1 MQENR
6 SSSKD
11 TARDTELS
19 HVLIIDDDPRLR
31 RLLQRYL
38 SENGFRISG
47 AESAQEARELLRF
60 LQPDLIVLD
69 VCMPGEDGLQFT
81 HALREEGKDMPIILL
96 TARGEPEDRIAG
108 LEAGA
113 DDYLGKPFEPKE
125 LLLRLRVQLRR
136 LIQPVALD
144 NNIRTIRLGAM
155 EFDPVRNL
163 LNDKNGIVHL
173 TGGEIALLRIL
184 SAHPNEILSRE
195 EIVRNIGMEEIGER
209 AVDVQVTRLRRRI
222 EIDPRQPQFLHTVRG
237 KGYVLKPG
245 Y

>member
-1 MQENR
+1 MSENNK
-6 SSSKD
+6 SPNEID
-11 TARDTELS
+11 IL
-19 HVLIIDDDPRLR
+19 HILVIDDDPRLR

-47 AESAQEARELLRF
+47 AESAYEARQMLKF
-60 LQPDLIVLD
+60 LQPDALVLD
-69 VCMPGEDGLQFT
+69 VTMPGEDGLQLT
-81 HALREEGKDMPIILL
+81 HSLREEGKDMPIILL

-125 LLLRLRVQLRR
+125 LLLRLKIQFRR
-136 LIQPVALD
+136 LTQPIAAE
-144 NNIRTIRLGAM
+144 NIRLIRLGNM

-163 LNDKNGIVHL
+163 LCDKNGIIHL
-173 TGGEIALLRIL
+173 TGGEIALLRVL
-184 SAHPNEILSRE
+184 AAQPNEILSRE
-195 EIVRNIGMEEIGER
+195 EIVQKIGMEEIGER

-222 EIDPRQPQFLHTVRG
+222 ETDPRQPQFLHTVRG

>member
-1 MQENR
+1 MSENNK
-6 SSSKD
+6 SSNEKD
-11 TARDTELS
+11 IL
-19 HVLIIDDDPRLR
+19 HILVIDDDPRLR

-47 AESAQEARELLRF
+47 AESAYEARQMLKF
-60 LQPDLIVLD
+60 LQPDALVLD
-69 VCMPGEDGLQFT
+69 VTMPGEDGLQLT
-81 HALREEGKDMPIILL
+81 HSLREEGKDMPIILL

-125 LLLRLRVQLRR
+125 LLLRLKIQFRR
-136 LIQPVALD
+136 LTQPIAAE
-144 NNIRTIRLGAM
+144 NIRLIRLGNM

-163 LNDKNGIVHL
+163 LCDKNGIIHL
-173 TGGEIALLRIL
+173 TGGEIALLRVL
-184 SAHPNEILSRE
+184 ATQPNEILSRE
-195 EIVRNIGMEEIGER
+195 EIVQKIGMEEIGER

-222 EIDPRQPQFLHTVRG
+222 ETDPRQPQFLHTVRG

>member
-1 MQENR
+1 MSENNK
-6 SSSKD
+6 SPNEKD
-11 TARDTELS
+11 IL
-19 HVLIIDDDPRLR
+19 HILVIDDDPRLR

-47 AESAQEARELLRF
+47 AESAYEARQMLKF
-60 LQPDLIVLD
+60 LEPDALVLD
-69 VCMPGEDGLQFT
+69 VTMPGEDGLQLT
-81 HALREEGKDMPIILL
+81 HSLREEGKDMPIILL

-125 LLLRLRVQLRR
+125 LLLRLKIQFRR
-136 LIQPVALD
+136 LTQPIAAE
-144 NNIRTIRLGAM
+144 NIRLIRLGNM

-163 LNDKNGIVHL
+163 LCDKNGIIHL
-173 TGGEIALLRIL
+173 TGGEIALLRVL
-184 SAHPNEILSRE
+184 AAQPNEILSRE
-195 EIVRNIGMEEIGER
+195 EIVQKIGMEEIGER

-222 EIDPRQPQFLHTVRG
+222 ETDPRQPQFLHTVRG

>member
-1 MQENR
+1 MSENNK
-6 SSSKD
+6 SPNEKD
-11 TARDTELS
+11 IL
-19 HVLIIDDDPRLR
+19 HILVIDDDPRLR

-47 AESAQEARELLRF
+47 AESAYEARQMLKF
-60 LQPDLIVLD
+60 LQPDALVLD
-69 VCMPGEDGLQFT
+69 VTMPGEDGLQLT
-81 HALREEGKDMPIILL
+81 HSLREEGKDMPIILL

-125 LLLRLRVQLRR
+125 LLLRLKIQFRR
-136 LIQPVALD
+136 LTQPIAAE
-144 NNIRTIRLGAM
+144 NIRLICLGNM

-163 LNDKNGIVHL
+163 LCDKNGIIHL
-173 TGGEIALLRIL
+173 TGGEIALLRVL
-184 SAHPNEILSRE
+184 AAQPNEILSRE
-195 EIVRNIGMEEIGER
+195 EIVQKIGMEEIGER

-222 EIDPRQPQFLHTVRG
+222 ETDPRQPQFLHTVRG

>member
-1 MQENR
+1 MSTNEQIQNEA
-6 SSSKD
+6 D
-11 TARDTELS
+11 LL
-19 HVLIIDDDPRLR
+19 HVLVIDDDPRLR

-47 AESAQEARELLRF
+47 ADSAKEARDLLRF
-60 LQPDLIVLD
+60 LQPDAIVLD
-69 VCMPGEDGLQFT
+69 VTMPGEDGLQLT
-81 HALREEGKDMPIILL
+81 HSLREEGKDMPIILL

-125 LLLRLRVQLRR
+125 LLLRLKIQFRR
-136 LIQPVALD
+136 LIQPVAVD
-144 NNIRTIRLGAM
+144 NIRLIRLGNM

-163 LNDKNGIVHL
+163 LSGKEGIIHL
-173 TGGEIALLRIL
+173 TGGEIALLRVL
-184 SAHPNEILSRE
+184 ASHPNEILSRE
-195 EIVRNIGMEEIGER
+195 EIVQKIGMEEIGER

-222 EIDPRQPQFLHTVRG
+222 ETDPRQPQFLHTVRG

>member
-1 MQENR
+1 MSENNK
-6 SSSKD
+6 SLNEKD
-11 TARDTELS
+11 IL
-19 HVLIIDDDPRLR
+19 HILVIDDDPRLR

-47 AESAQEARELLRF
+47 AESAYEARQMLKF
-60 LQPDLIVLD
+60 LQPDALVLD
-69 VCMPGEDGLQFT
+69 VTMPGEDGLQLT
-81 HALREEGKDMPIILL
+81 HSLREEGKDMPIILL

-125 LLLRLRVQLRR
+125 LLLRLKIQFRR
-136 LIQPVALD
+136 LTQPIAAE
-144 NNIRTIRLGAM
+144 NIRLIRLGNM

-163 LNDKNGIVHL
+163 LCDKNGIIHL
-173 TGGEIALLRIL
+173 TGGEIALLRVL
-184 SAHPNEILSRE
+184 AAQPNEILSRE
-195 EIVRNIGMEEIGER
+195 EIVQKIGMEEIGER

-222 EIDPRQPQFLHTVRG
+222 ETDPRQPQFLHTVRG

>member
-1 MQENR
+1 MSENNK
-6 SSSKD
+6 SPNEKD
-11 TARDTELS
+11 IL
-19 HVLIIDDDPRLR
+19 HILVIDDDPRLR

-47 AESAQEARELLRF
+47 AESAYEARQMLKF
-60 LQPDLIVLD
+60 LQPDALVLD
-69 VCMPGEDGLQFT
+69 VTMPGENGLQLT
-81 HALREEGKDMPIILL
+81 HSLREEGKDMPIILL

-125 LLLRLRVQLRR
+125 LLLRLKIQFRR
-136 LIQPVALD
+136 LTQPIAAE
-144 NNIRTIRLGAM
+144 NIRLIRLGNM

-163 LNDKNGIVHL
+163 LCDKNGIIHL
-173 TGGEIALLRIL
+173 TGGEITLLRVL
-184 SAHPNEILSRE
+184 AAQPNEILSRE
-195 EIVRNIGMEEIGER
+195 EIVQKIGMEEIGER

-222 EIDPRQPQFLHTVRG
+222 ETDPRQPQFLHTVRG

>member
-1 MQENR
+1 MSENNK
-6 SSSKD
+6 SPNEKD
-11 TARDTELS
+11 IL
-19 HVLIIDDDPRLR
+19 HILVIDDDPRLR

-47 AESAQEARELLRF
+47 AESAYEARQMLKF
-60 LQPDLIVLD
+60 LQPDALVLD
-69 VCMPGEDGLQFT
+69 VTMPGEDGLQLT
-81 HALREEGKDMPIILL
+81 HSLREEGKDMPIILL

-125 LLLRLRVQLRR
+125 LLLRLKIQFRR
-136 LIQPVALD
+136 LTQPIAAE
-144 NNIRTIRLGAM
+144 NIRLIRLGNM

-163 LNDKNGIVHL
+163 LCDKNGIIHL
-173 TGGEIALLRIL
+173 TGGEIALLRVL
-184 SAHPNEILSRE
+184 ATQPNEILSRE
-195 EIVRNIGMEEIGER
+195 EIVQKIGMEEIGER

-222 EIDPRQPQFLHTVRG
+222 ETDPRQPQFLHTVRG

>member
-1 MQENR
+1 MSENNK
-6 SSSKD
+6 SPNEKD
-11 TARDTELS
+11 IL
-19 HVLIIDDDPRLR
+19 HILVIDDDPRLR

-47 AESAQEARELLRF
+47 AESAYEARQMLKF
-60 LQPDLIVLD
+60 LQPDALVLD
-69 VCMPGEDGLQFT
+69 VTMPGEDGLQLT
-81 HALREEGKDMPIILL
+81 HSLREEGKDMPIILL

-125 LLLRLRVQLRR
+125 LLLRLKIQFRR
-136 LIQPVALD
+136 LTQPIAAE
-144 NNIRTIRLGAM
+144 NIRLIRLGNM

-163 LNDKNGIVHL
+163 LCDKNGIIYL
-173 TGGEIALLRIL
+173 TGGEIALLRVL
-184 SAHPNEILSRE
+184 AAQPNEILSRE
-195 EIVRNIGMEEIGER
+195 EIVQKIGMEEIGER

-222 EIDPRQPQFLHTVRG
+222 ETDPRQPQFLHTVRG

>member
-1 MQENR
+1 MSENNK
-6 SSSKD
+6 SSNEKD
-11 TARDTELS
+11 IL
-19 HVLIIDDDPRLR
+19 HILVIDDDPRLR

-47 AESAQEARELLRF
+47 AESAYEARQMLKF
-60 LQPDLIVLD
+60 LQPDALVLD
-69 VCMPGEDGLQFT
+69 VTMPGEDGLQLT
-81 HALREEGKDMPIILL
+81 HSLREEGKDMPIILL

-125 LLLRLRVQLRR
+125 LLLRLKIQFRR
-136 LIQPVALD
+136 LTQPIAAE
-144 NNIRTIRLGAM
+144 NIRLIRLGNM

-163 LNDKNGIVHL
+163 LCDKNGIIHL
-173 TGGEIALLRIL
+173 TGGEIALLRVL
-184 SAHPNEILSRE
+184 ATQPNEILSRE
-195 EIVRNIGMEEIGER
+195 EIVQTIGMEEIGER

-222 EIDPRQPQFLHTVRG
+222 ETDPRQPQFLHTVRG

>member
-1 MQENR
+1 MSENNK
-6 SSSKD
+6 SPNEKD
-11 TARDTELS
+11 IL
-19 HVLIIDDDPRLR
+19 HILVIDDDPRLR

-47 AESAQEARELLRF
+47 AESAYEARQMLKF
-60 LQPDLIVLD
+60 LQPDALVLD
-69 VCMPGEDGLQFT
+69 VTMPGEDGLQLT
-81 HALREEGKDMPIILL
+81 HSLRDEGKDMPIILL

-125 LLLRLRVQLRR
+125 LLLRLKIQFRR
-136 LIQPVALD
+136 LTQPIAAE
-144 NNIRTIRLGAM
+144 NIRLIRLGNM

-163 LNDKNGIVHL
+163 LCDKNGIIHL
-173 TGGEIALLRIL
+173 TGGEIALLRVL
-184 SAHPNEILSRE
+184 AAQPNEILSRE
-195 EIVRNIGMEEIGER
+195 EIVQKIGMEEIGER

-222 EIDPRQPQFLHTVRG
+222 ETDPRQPQFLHTVRG

>member
-1 MQENR
+1 MSENNK
-6 SSSKD
+6 SPNEKD
-11 TARDTELS
+11 IL
-19 HVLIIDDDPRLR
+19 HILVIDDDPRLR

-47 AESAQEARELLRF
+47 AESAYEARQMLKF
-60 LQPDLIVLD
+60 LQPDALVLD
-69 VCMPGEDGLQFT
+69 VTMPGEDGLQLT
-81 HALREEGKDMPIILL
+81 HSLREEGKDMPIILL

-113 DDYLGKPFEPKE
+113 DDYLGKPFEPKG
-125 LLLRLRVQLRR
+125 LLLRLKIQFRR
-136 LIQPVALD
+136 LTQPIAAE
-144 NNIRTIRLGAM
+144 NIRLIRLGNM

-163 LNDKNGIVHL
+163 LCDKNGIIHL
-173 TGGEIALLRIL
+173 TGGEIALLRVL
-184 SAHPNEILSRE
+184 AAQPNEILSRE
-195 EIVRNIGMEEIGER
+195 EIVQKIGMEEIGER

-222 EIDPRQPQFLHTVRG
+222 ETDPRQPQFLHTVRG

>member
-1 MQENR
+1 M
-6 SSSKD
+6 
-11 TARDTELS
+11 TEEELPKNEDS
-19 HVLIIDDDPRLR
+19 ESLHVLVIDDDPRLR

-47 AESAQEARELLRF
+47 AESAQEARNMLQF
-60 LQPDLIVLD
+60 LQPDAIVLD
-69 VCMPGEDGLQFT
+69 VSMPGEDGLQLT
-81 HALREEGKDMPIILL
+81 HALREEGKDFPIILL

-136 LIQPVALD
+136 LNQPVVVD
-144 NNIRTIRLGAM
+144 NIRSIKLGDM

-163 LNDKNGIVHL
+163 LSGKNGIIHL

-184 SAHPNEILSRE
+184 ASHPNEILSRE
-195 EIVRNIGMEEIGER
+195 DIVKMIGMEEIGER
-209 AVDVQVTRLRRRI
+209 AVDVQITRLRRRI
-222 EIDPRQPQFLHTVRG
+222 EVDPKQPHFLHTVRG
-237 KGYVLKPG
+237 KGYVLKPD

>member
-1 MQENR
+1 MQENT
-6 SSSKD
+6 KNTND
-11 TARDTELS
+11 IDLL
-19 HVLIIDDDPRLR
+19 HILVIDDDPRLR

-47 AESAQEARELLRF
+47 AESAQEARGLLKF
-60 LQPDLIVLD
+60 LQPDAIVLD
-69 VCMPGEDGLQFT
+69 VTMPGEDGLQLT
-81 HALREEGKDMPIILL
+81 HSLREEGKDMPIILL

-125 LLLRLRVQLRR
+125 LLLRLKIQFRR
-136 LIQPVALD
+136 LSQPVALD
-144 NNIRTIRLGAM
+144 NIRLIRLGTM
-155 EFDPVRNL
+155 EYDPVRNL
-163 LNDKNGIVHL
+163 LNDKDGVVHL

-184 SAHPNEILSRE
+184 AAHPNEILSRE
-195 EIVRNIGMEEIGER
+195 EIVQKIGMEEIGER

-222 EIDPRQPQFLHTVRG
+222 ETDPRQPQFLHTVRG

>member
-1 MQENR
+1 MSENNK
-6 SSSKD
+6 SPNEKD
-11 TARDTELS
+11 IL
-19 HVLIIDDDPRLR
+19 HILVIDDDPRLR

-47 AESAQEARELLRF
+47 AESAYDARQMLKF
-60 LQPDLIVLD
+60 LQPDALVLD
-69 VCMPGEDGLQFT
+69 VTMPGEDGLQLT
-81 HALREEGKDMPIILL
+81 HSLREEGKDMPIILL

-125 LLLRLRVQLRR
+125 LLLRLKIQFRR
-136 LIQPVALD
+136 LTQPIAAE
-144 NNIRTIRLGAM
+144 NIRLIRLGNM

-163 LNDKNGIVHL
+163 LCDKNGIIHL
-173 TGGEIALLRIL
+173 TGGEIALLRVL
-184 SAHPNEILSRE
+184 AAQPNEILSRE
-195 EIVRNIGMEEIGER
+195 EIVQKIGMEEIGER

-222 EIDPRQPQFLHTVRG
+222 ETDPRQPQFLHTVRG

>member
-1 MQENR
+1 MSENNK
-6 SSSKD
+6 SLNEKD
-11 TARDTELS
+11 IL
-19 HVLIIDDDPRLR
+19 HILVIDDDPRLR

-47 AESAQEARELLRF
+47 AESAYEARQMLKF
-60 LQPDLIVLD
+60 LQPDALVLD
-69 VCMPGEDGLQFT
+69 VTMPGEDGLQLT
-81 HALREEGKDMPIILL
+81 HSLREEGKDMPIILL

-125 LLLRLRVQLRR
+125 LLLRLKIQFRR
-136 LIQPVALD
+136 LTQPIAAED
-144 NNIRTIRLGAM
+144 IRLIRLGNM

-163 LNDKNGIVHL
+163 LCDKNGIIHL
-173 TGGEIALLRIL
+173 TGGEIALLRVL
-184 SAHPNEILSRE
+184 AAQPNEILSRE
-195 EIVRNIGMEEIGER
+195 EIVQKIGMEEIGER

-222 EIDPRQPQFLHTVRG
+222 ETDPRQPQFLHTVRG

>member
-1 MQENR
+1 MSENNK
-6 SSSKD
+6 SPNEKD
-11 TARDTELS
+11 IL
-19 HVLIIDDDPRLR
+19 HILVIDDDPRLR

-47 AESAQEARELLRF
+47 AESAYEARQMLKF
-60 LQPDLIVLD
+60 LQPDALVLD
-69 VCMPGEDGLQFT
+69 VTMPGEDGLQLT
-81 HALREEGKDMPIILL
+81 HSLREEGKDMPIILL

-125 LLLRLRVQLRR
+125 LLLRLKIQFRR
-136 LIQPVALD
+136 LTQPIAAE
-144 NNIRTIRLGAM
+144 NIRLIRLGNM

-163 LNDKNGIVHL
+163 LCDKNGIIHL
-173 TGGEIALLRIL
+173 TGGEIALLRVL
-184 SAHPNEILSRE
+184 AAQPNEILSRE
-195 EIVRNIGMEEIGER
+195 EIVQKIGMEEIGER

-222 EIDPRQPQFLHTVRG
+222 ETDPRQPQFLHTVRG

>member
-1 MQENR
+1 MSENNK
-6 SSSKD
+6 SPNEKD
-11 TARDTELS
+11 IL
-19 HVLIIDDDPRLR
+19 HILVIDDDPRLR

-47 AESAQEARELLRF
+47 AESAYEARQMLKF
-60 LQPDLIVLD
+60 LQPDALVLD
-69 VCMPGEDGLQFT
+69 VTMPGEDGLQLT
-81 HALREEGKDMPIILL
+81 HSLREEGKDMPIILL

-125 LLLRLRVQLRR
+125 LLLRLKIQFRR
-136 LIQPVALD
+136 LTQPIAAE
-144 NNIRTIRLGAM
+144 NIRLIRLGNM

-163 LNDKNGIVHL
+163 LCDKNGIIHL
-173 TGGEIALLRIL
+173 TGGEIALLRVL
-184 SAHPNEILSRE
+184 AAQPNEILSRE
-195 EIVRNIGMEEIGER
+195 EIVQKIGMEEICER

-222 EIDPRQPQFLHTVRG
+222 ETDPRQPQFLHTVRG

>member
-1 MQENR
+1 MSENNNVPNEM
-6 SSSKD
+6 D
-11 TARDTELS
+11 LL
-19 HVLIIDDDPRLR
+19 HILVIDDDPRLR

-47 AESAQEARELLRF
+47 AESADEAREMLKF
-60 LQPDLIVLD
+60 LQPDALVLD
-69 VCMPGEDGLQFT
+69 VSMPGEDGLQLT
-81 HALREEGKDMPIILL
+81 HSLREEGKDMPIILL

-125 LLLRLRVQLRR
+125 LLLRLKIQFRR
-136 LIQPVALD
+136 LTQPIIAD
-144 NNIRTIRLGAM
+144 NIRLIRLGNM

-163 LNDKNGIVHL
+163 LSDENGIIHL
-173 TGGEIALLRIL
+173 TGGEIALLRVL
-184 SAHPNEILSRE
+184 AAQPNEILSRE
-195 EIVRNIGMEEIGER
+195 EIVQKIGMEEIGER

>member
-1 MQENR
+1 MSENNK
-6 SSSKD
+6 SPNEKD
-11 TARDTELS
+11 IL
-19 HVLIIDDDPRLR
+19 HILVIDDDPRLR

-47 AESAQEARELLRF
+47 AESAYEARQMLKF
-60 LQPDLIVLD
+60 LQPDALVMD
-69 VCMPGEDGLQFT
+69 VTMPGEDGLQLT
-81 HALREEGKDMPIILL
+81 HSLREEGKDMPIILL

-125 LLLRLRVQLRR
+125 LLLRLKIQFRR
-136 LIQPVALD
+136 LTQPIAAE
-144 NNIRTIRLGAM
+144 NIRLIRLGNM

-163 LNDKNGIVHL
+163 LCDKNGIIHL
-173 TGGEIALLRIL
+173 TGGEIALLRVL
-184 SAHPNEILSRE
+184 AAQPNEILSRE
-195 EIVRNIGMEEIGER
+195 EIVQKIGMEEIGER

-222 EIDPRQPQFLHTVRG
+222 ETDPRQPQFLHTVRG

>member
-1 MQENR
+1 MSENNK
-6 SSSKD
+6 SPNEKD
-11 TARDTELS
+11 IL
-19 HVLIIDDDPRLR
+19 HILVIDDDPRLR

-47 AESAQEARELLRF
+47 AESAYEARQMLKF
-60 LQPDLIVLD
+60 LQPDALVLD
-69 VCMPGEDGLQFT
+69 VTMPGEDGLQLT
-81 HALREEGKDMPIILL
+81 HSLREEGKDMPIILL
-96 TARGEPEDRIAG
+96 TARGELEDRIAG

-125 LLLRLRVQLRR
+125 LLLRLKIQFRR
-136 LIQPVALD
+136 LTQPIAAE
-144 NNIRTIRLGAM
+144 NIRLIRLGNM

-163 LNDKNGIVHL
+163 LCDKNGIIHL
-173 TGGEIALLRIL
+173 TGGEIALLRVL
-184 SAHPNEILSRE
+184 AAQPNEILSRE
-195 EIVRNIGMEEIGER
+195 EIVQKIGMEEIGER

-222 EIDPRQPQFLHTVRG
+222 ETDPRQPQFLHTVRG